1 MELCNKESSKYET
14 MKFDILNASY
24 LLCIELH
31 RKSTIVFKNFDL
43 TLSLII
49 IENWIIN
56 GIYTPSPYKMS
67 THVKCEISW
76 VALKKPFVFAPWAC
90 NTCLGTWSYQIVQL
104 TKWGDGNPQ
113 ARLDLHTSYDCW
125 SKYQTFDIEP
135 WKCSNLKLWLAFIPL
150 VSQLFVFFFSK
161 NN

>member
-1 MELCNKESSKYET
+1 MELCNKKSSKYET

-31 RKSTIVFKNFDL
+31 RKSTIVLKNFDL

-56 GIYTPSPYKMS
+56 GIYTPSSYKMS

-76 VALKKPFVFAPWAC
+76 VALKKPFVFATWAC
-90 NTCLGTWSYQIVQL
+90 NTCFGIWSYQIVQL

-125 SKYQTFDIEP
+125 SKI
-135 WKCSNLKLWLAFIPL
+135 KLLILNLENVVTW
-150 VSQLFVFFFSK
+150 SCD
-161 NN
+161 